1 MARSLR
7 RGKETIRPQYADHL
21 QKALINLEKD
31 GFIERSDDDTLIPTE
46 TGKIMSSSMIC
57 MSLNN

>member
-7 RGKETIRPQYADHL
+7 RGKEIIGPHYADHL

>member
-1 MARSLR
+1 MARPLR
-7 RGKETIRPQYADHL
+7 RGKETIELHYAHHL

-31 GFIERSDDDTLIPTE
+31 GFIERADDDTLIPTE